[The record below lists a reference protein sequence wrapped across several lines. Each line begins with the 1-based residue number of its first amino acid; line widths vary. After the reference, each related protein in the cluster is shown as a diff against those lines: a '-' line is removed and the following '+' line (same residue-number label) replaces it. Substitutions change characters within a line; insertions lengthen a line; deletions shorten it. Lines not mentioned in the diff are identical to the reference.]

1 MEAAQLQAKGDAA
14 VITER
19 AKATAA
25 GGGSLVMR
33 VGRLDHWI
41 FRIPYNYILYI
52 GYQPNSQKLT

>member
-25 GGGSLVMR
+25 GGGSLVMSL
-33 VGRLDHWI
+33 VGRLGDELL
-41 FRIPYNYILYI
+41 YN
-52 GYQPNSQKLT
+52 